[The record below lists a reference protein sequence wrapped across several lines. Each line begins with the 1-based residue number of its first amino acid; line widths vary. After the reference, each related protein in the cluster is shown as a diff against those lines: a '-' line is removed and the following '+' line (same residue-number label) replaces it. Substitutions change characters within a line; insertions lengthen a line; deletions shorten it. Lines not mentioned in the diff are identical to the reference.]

1 MVKDEDKGFLMST
14 IQEDYV
20 PEHSIQQENEELVKY
35 MQELIGMMTTEDEEL
50 NRQNIEM
57 LVDEIYQR
65 LS

>member
-1 MVKDEDKGFLMST
+1 
-14 IQEDYV
+14 V